1 MGFILPVLA
10 RSSRIGEPE
19 HQGFDAWHP
28 GKPDSMSTL
37 PPDRPTE
44 QLRPMAPTPVIE
56 QRVVAPALD
65 PNAVLLRL
73 EDAMTSLR
81 GWLVVVGL
89 IAVAGLG
96 VGIYALTNG
105 SGSGSRDG
113 LANDARVD
121 RISRQLQALR
131 AERSSGGSDTTA
143 LGDRIDRLSRQVQTL
158 RAAGSGSGGDTAALG
173 GRVDTLESTVKTL
186 SSRSSSGASA
196 AAVKQLSDRV
206 DAISRDVDQLKQ
218 GQTP

>member
-1 MGFILPVLA
+1 M
-10 RSSRIGEPE
+10 
-19 HQGFDAWHP
+19 
-28 GKPDSMSTL
+28 
-37 PPDRPTE
+37 PP
-44 QLRPMAPTPVIE
+44 APVIE

-81 GWLVVVGL
+81 MWLVVVGL

-96 VGIYALTNG
+96 VAIYALTNG
-105 SGSGSRDG
+105 DGGGSRDG
-113 LANDARVD
+113 LASDARVD
-121 RISRQLQALR
+121 RISSQLKALR
-131 AERSSGGSDTTA
+131 ANGSSGSDTTA

-173 GRVDTLESTVKTL
+173 GRVDTLERTVKTL
-186 SSRSSSGASA
+186 SSGSSSGNAAS
-196 AAVKQLSDRV
+196 AVKQLSDRV

-218 GQTP
+218 AQTP